1 MSHIYLF
8 LKNNQHF
15 WEKTMNFTEKY
26 TVSLPRIHISV
37 RLLTLLWPSSDGVNC
52 QPEPRGRIHCTYDR
66 QLKAKGVRAPIWSL
80 APAMESVEFGKHDGT
95 RPQTAPET
103 NQTARR
109 RDNNAITRSSP
120 LPGTLSSDSQWG
132 ARGKQASAGCCATFV
147 PEPAGMG
154 FR

>member
-1 MSHIYLF
+1 
-8 LKNNQHF
+8 
-15 WEKTMNFTEKY
+15 MNFTEKD
-26 TVSLPRIHISV
+26 TFSLSRIRISV
-37 RLLTLLWPSSDGVNC
+37 RLLTHILPSSDGVNLSS
-52 QPEPRGRIHCTYDR
+52 EPRGRIHCSTA
-66 QLKAKGVRAPIWSL
+66 LIWSL

-109 RDNNAITRSSP
+109 RDNNAITRSTP
-120 LPGTLSSDSQWG
+120 LPGTLSSDSRWG
-132 ARGKQASAGCCATFV
+132 ARGKQASAGCCAAFV